1 MWFSAIAYATR
12 GMLSNVPLVEPKIET
27 VAPSVINVAPTL
39 PKATLAASLT
49 GVAEPAMPMMVARGR
64 LLLWFLISPLI

>member
-27 VAPSVINVAPTL
+27 VRPV
-39 PKATLAASLT
+39 
-49 GVAEPAMPMMVARGR
+49 
-64 LLLWFLISPLI
+64 